1 MLLQRFQAE
10 AGLAIVRLPL
20 GTPPGKPHVPIL
32 VSSSSP
38 SPRGPL
44 LARKKRIVLVV
55 NEAVQDLGVFAY
67 RIVGGEGKGAISR
80 GSALELAKL
89 LPEYRAAAATATA
102 TATAPNSPDASDTAA
117 TAAIAA
123 NNDNDDDNVDDDET
137 PGLVVTNPGQLLWWR
152 GGQEA
157 VTFRTWGSLPRA
169 TAVHGPMRI
178 DEARNR
184 VSGQRSAAE
193 HLRYVFEEVLGGG
206 GSASSS
212 EDGKSGKGGVAVAPD
227 ARIYV
232 IAVADGAG
240 DAVAYLN
247 ENCTNL
253 FSCLPVS
260 LSASVFCIPPS
271 FFLSFFPLLPSP
283 IRSSLSLSLSP
294 PSTLSAR
301 RT

>member
-20 GTPPGKPHVPIL
+20 GTPPGQPHVPIL
-32 VSSSSP
+32 VSSSS
-38 SPRGPL
+38 RGPL

-89 LPEYRAAAATATA
+89 LPEYRAV
-102 TATAPNSPDASDTAA
+102 
-117 TAAIAA
+117 AA
-123 NNDNDDDNVDDDET
+123 NDDGDVVGGSMTNRGSKHQAKAVDDSKDKVNNDGVDDDDDDT

-184 VSGQRSAAE
+184 VPGQRSATE
-193 HLRYVFEEVLGGG
+193 HLRYVFEEVLGAGG
-206 GSASSS
+206 A
-212 EDGKSGKGGVAVAPD
+212 GGIAVAPD

-247 ENCTNL
+247 ENCTRL
-253 FSCLPVS
+253 
-260 LSASVFCIPPS
+260 
-271 FFLSFFPLLPSP
+271 
-283 IRSSLSLSLSP
+283 SSLSLSLSLF
-294 PSTLSAR
+294 SIYLSLCPFPLSFFFFSHSSREKPTAISVC
-301 RT
+301 